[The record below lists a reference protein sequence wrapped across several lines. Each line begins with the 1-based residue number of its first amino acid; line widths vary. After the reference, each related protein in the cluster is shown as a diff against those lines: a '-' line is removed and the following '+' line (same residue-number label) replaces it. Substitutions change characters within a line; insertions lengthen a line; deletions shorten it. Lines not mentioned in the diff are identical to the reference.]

1 MCFLLFFIWLIVITE
16 FINEPCYILCKN
28 RNLFCMLPPSGALF
42 LTNGKFTMM
51 NCLECVTNGF
61 LHKDAKSIDGIRK

>member
-1 MCFLLFFIWLIVITE
+1 
-16 FINEPCYILCKN
+16 
-28 RNLFCMLPPSGALF
+28 MLPPSGALF